1 MLMSRFSK
9 RVQFLTT
16 VYVASGV
23 STPPCRIDALQN
35 KA

>member
-1 MLMSRFSK
+1 MSYFSK

-16 VYVASGV
+16 VYVTPGV
-23 STPPCRIDALQN
+23 TTPHFRIDALQN